1 MSYELP
7 KQDTLAYPKIEFKVD
22 ANFPIKILD
31 GIIEVEEKM
40 NDGFSIYNRGN
51 DLKKSLINPERVKD
65 YLTK

>member
-1 MSYELP
+1 
-7 KQDTLAYPKIEFKVD
+7 VD

-65 YLTK
+65 YLTKQS